1 MRGLVGLLL
10 LTGCATS
17 ATQLLPPLPS
27 QWQRP
32 GTEDQVVLERR
43 LILTLLNEQG
53 SVSWRRF
60 ERRFHRKGGEV
71 YIQLPVHPDRMLIRA
86 GFRMRTSAGTTTYR
100 DLSDFVYTDRSGQP
114 ILDSKRAAFV
124 ALRITVEP
132 KSLIDWAFEGA
143 DRRAHW
149 LPHLALD
156 GSYPIE
162 SGRLTIQGDPDQR
175 VEVRLRGIQP
185 KISLEDGYRHY
196 FVKTLQPHLPHPW
209 SPKPLGERALRP
221 RFRTPISPDLV
232 QRMTEKK
239 PTIYDLQTSPSL
251 QAGLKATPCVLLPW
265 DLTEPSPM
273 DVLLATAIPKAE
285 GGLKATVDPV
295 TARGFQ
301 SCRLVQA
308 GAPADVSVRPQSG
321 MALWRFQSIIGAD
334 GEHRTEGRLQVG
346 GIAAFAVRQG
356 QLDLKAYLQ
365 SRLGTRLGTI
375 RLKQGGKD
383 RGTGPVTIS
392 FGLRFKSQS
401 LAPQDWLGKP
411 YPELD
416 WLRPQTRFLG
426 PLINDERIDW
436 EFQWASQSAPL
447 PPTRSKT
454 LTEPELVGSATW
466 TLGSVRSV
474 RFVQELRWQ
483 LKPHFARPMQLR
495 KALEQLRLPPL
506 RLEP

>member
-1 MRGLVGLLL
+1 
-10 LTGCATS
+10 
-17 ATQLLPPLPS
+17 
-27 QWQRP
+27 
-32 GTEDQVVLERR
+32 
-43 LILTLLNEQG
+43 
-53 SVSWRRF
+53 
-60 ERRFHRKGGEV
+60 
-71 YIQLPVHPDRMLIRA
+71 
-86 GFRMRTSAGTTTYR
+86 
-100 DLSDFVYTDRSGQP
+100 
-114 ILDSKRAAFV
+114 
-124 ALRITVEP
+124 
-132 KSLIDWAFEGA
+132 
-143 DRRAHW
+143 
-149 LPHLALD
+149 
-156 GSYPIE
+156 
-162 SGRLTIQGDPDQR
+162 
-175 VEVRLRGIQP
+175 
-185 KISLEDGYRHY
+185 
-196 FVKTLQPHLPHPW
+196 
-209 SPKPLGERALRP
+209 
-221 RFRTPISPDLV
+221 
-232 QRMTEKK
+232 
-239 PTIYDLQTSPSL
+239 
-251 QAGLKATPCVLLPW
+251 
-265 DLTEPSPM
+265 M

-295 TARGFQ
+295 TAQGFQ

-483 LKPHFARPMQLR
+483 LKPILLVRCSCARHWSNSVSTPSTGAMIPHDYFRRKNVSRASGVKHSLTMYRLR
-495 KALEQLRLPPL
+495 FPRREDR
-506 RLEP
+506 RV